1 MFDILSDLA
10 VTRVHSVLN
19 IYTAPG
25 KSMERKNRE
34 RWAILY
40 KYEGETVYQC
50 EGKTV
55 ISNSENAVILPADSS
70 YVWRCLAG
78 GHYYAFEFEA
88 AKTSKQIFS
97 FPLNGEGEKLLR
109 LLRDAEQ
116 KHNLRAPGYQLELLR
131 AVYSMLLLLLGTQ
144 RRSYADTNQRK
155 KIALALDYISK
166 NYNTAIKNEALAA
179 LCGISTVYFRKLFL
193 RITGTSPITYV
204 HNLRIAKAKKM
215 LQSDYDTLGEIALSL
230 GYPDIYTFSKAFK
243 RQTGLSPTQYLQKK
257 SHPKELT

>member
-1 MFDILSDLA
+1 MLDILSDLA

-50 EGKTV
+50 EGKTL
-55 ISNSENAVILPADSS
+55 ISNSENAVILAADSS

-88 AKTSKQIFS
+88 TTNCKQIFS

-116 KHNLRAPGYQLELLR
+116 KHNLRAPGYQLEQIR
-131 AVYSMLLLLLGTQ
+131 AAYSMLLLLLGTQ
-144 RRSYADTNQRK
+144 RKAYADASQRQ
-155 KIALALDYISK
+155 KIAPALDYISK
-166 NYNTAIKNEALAA
+166 NYNAAIKNDTLAA

-193 RITGTSPITYV
+193 RITGTSPITYI

-215 LQSDYDTLGEIALSL
+215 LQSDYDTLGEIAVSL

-243 RQTGLSPTQYLQKK
+243 RQTGLSPTQYIKTK
-257 SHPKELT
+257 STSALT